1 MLLSA
6 LPLSSVAASLLSPGR
21 SCCWGLSCPRYLQR
35 DPGSRA
41 APFSCSL
48 EGDRRAQPSLRSCD
62 PSPCCSGTRDNELR
76 GEPGGEGRGRG
87 SVPVVSSENNKTQR
101 GPGGSSLFLASF
113 NLLLKRVVL
122 KCAKPAWLG
131 SSKVKWA
138 EQGVPLQQEGAAW
151 AVPSPPALRGMERSG
166 VPPAASHS
174 PIRCAPLCSQPTP
187 GESRNPSGASGAAVL
202 ACAGGG
208 PVPKI
213 AV

>member
-1 MLLSA
+1 MNSEESLAGKGGGEAACQWYLLKTIKLIEAQGDLPSSW
-6 LPLSSVAASLLSPGR
+6 LPLTSCLNVWCSSVPNLPG
-21 SCCWGLSCPRYLQR
+21 W
-35 DPGSRA
+35 
-41 APFSCSL
+41 
-48 EGDRRAQPSLRSCD
+48 
-62 PSPCCSGTRDNELR
+62 
-76 GEPGGEGRGRG
+76 
-87 SVPVVSSENNKTQR
+87 
-101 GPGGSSLFLASF
+101 
-113 NLLLKRVVL
+113 
-122 KCAKPAWLG
+122 G

-138 EQGVPLQQEGAAW
+138 EQGVPTQQEGAAW